1 MENLVQ
7 ITDGKVTTT
16 SLKIAEVFEKQ
27 HQHVLRA
34 IRELQIP
41 ESFRQSNFGETVIA
55 RPNPSGG
62 KDIPSNAYIITRDG
76 FTLLAMGFTGAKA
89 MEFKL
94 KYIEAFNR
102 MEEELKNRSAAC
114 DPVLQQL
121 AQRIIKEAQNQV
133 HYDIGAFEAAIKTC
147 LFKRGF
153 SIDSEMWK
161 AATPN
166 MENLKKVLLAYR
178 VKENIKAIAA
188 PAERGRLQSIIL
200 EVKQ

>member
-1 MENLVQ
+1 MQDL
-7 ITDGKVTTT
+7 I
-16 SLKIAEVFEKQ
+16 KIKDAVIGNEEQPTVD
-27 HQHVLRA
+27 A
-34 IRELQIP
+34 RELWVALKSKRDFSTWIKDRLVDFEEDKDFSP
-41 ESFRQSNFGETVIA
+41 NLAKSSLG
-55 RPNPSGG
+55 RPA
-62 KDIPSNAYIITRDG
+62 IEYIL
-76 FTLLAMGFTGAKA
+76 TLDTAKHLAMLERNEQGRKIRQYFIEVEKA
-89 MEFKL
+89 YRKQ
-94 KYIEAFNR
+94 ANT
-102 MEEELKNRSAAC
+102 

-153 SIDSEMWK
+153 SIDHEMWK

-178 VKENIKAIAA
+178 IRQNIKAIAA

>member
-1 MENLVQ
+1 MQDL
-7 ITDGKVTTT
+7 I
-16 SLKIAEVFEKQ
+16 KIKDAVIGNEEQPTVD
-27 HQHVLRA
+27 A
-34 IRELQIP
+34 RELWVALK
-41 ESFRQSNFGETVIA
+41 SKRDFSNWIKDRLVDFEEDKDFSPNLAKSSLG
-55 RPNPSGG
+55 RPA
-62 KDIPSNAYIITRDG
+62 IEYIL
-76 FTLLAMGFTGAKA
+76 TLDTAKHLAMLERNEQGRKVRQYFIEVEKA
-89 MEFKL
+89 YRKQ
-94 KYIEAFNR
+94 ANT
-102 MEEELKNRSAAC
+102 

-153 SIDSEMWK
+153 SIDHEMWK

-200 EVKQ
+200 EVKA

>member
-1 MENLVQ
+1 MQDL
-7 ITDGKVTTT
+7 I
-16 SLKIAEVFEKQ
+16 KIKDAVIGNEEQPTVD
-27 HQHVLRA
+27 A
-34 IRELQIP
+34 RELWVALK
-41 ESFRQSNFGETVIA
+41 SKRDFSNWIKDRLVDFEEDKDFSPNLAKSSLG
-55 RPNPSGG
+55 RPA
-62 KDIPSNAYIITRDG
+62 IEYIL
-76 FTLLAMGFTGAKA
+76 TLDTAKHLAMLERNEQGRKIRQYFIEVEKA
-89 MEFKL
+89 HRKQ
-94 KYIEAFNR
+94 ANT
-102 MEEELKNRSAAC
+102 

-121 AQRIIKEAQNQV
+121 AQRIIKEAQSQV

-147 LFKRGF
+147 FFKRGF
-153 SIDSEMWK
+153 SIDHEMWK